1 MPKHS
6 DSDDDG
12 ERLVDRPA
20 RDHASVPQQ
29 ERVGEPARDLVDVV
43 GDEDERRARVVV
55 RERSEP
61 RHEVLAGA
69 EVETGGGLVE
79 DAAAPGRP

>member
-6 DSDDDG
+6 DSDDDVSASSIG
-12 ERLVDRPA
+12 PLA
-20 RDHASVPQQ
+20 IGASVPQQ
-29 ERVGEPARDLVDVV
+29 ERMGKPARDLVDVV

-55 RERSEP
+55 RERAEP
-61 RHEVLAGA
+61 RHQVLAGT

-79 DAAAPGRP
+79 DQQLAGRP